1 MRKLHLAGAIAG
13 VMLLAA
19 APASAQSNWP
29 ERPVNIV
36 VGFGAGGGTDI
47 IARVIAQPLSE
58 ELGQPVVIVNRP
70 GAGGTVGAESVARAE
85 PDGYTMFMANNG
97 HAISAVTYKSL
108 KFDAVK
114 DFQPVSLVATLP
126 LIIVSR
132 PDFPAKNAGELIKNA
147 KANPGK
153 LNFASVSVGSTQHF
167 AGALLSQLAGIDVTH
182 VPYQKTPEAVAAT
195 RSGEA
200 DYLVEVLST
209 VLGQVQSGDMKA
221 IAITS
226 AKRYPG
232 LPDVPTVAEG
242 GLKDYDVTTWYGLN
256 FPAGTPKPIVDK
268 MNAAVQ
274 KVLARKDVREQAM
287 KAAFVL
293 EGSAPDAF
301 GKHVASEVA
310 RWGGVMKA
318 AGVPQR

>member
-1 MRKLHLAGAIAG
+1 
-13 VMLLAA
+13 
-19 APASAQSNWP
+19 
-29 ERPVNIV
+29 
-36 VGFGAGGGTDI
+36 
-47 IARVIAQPLSE
+47 
-58 ELGQPVVIVNRP
+58 
-70 GAGGTVGAESVARAE
+70 
-85 PDGYTMFMANNG
+85 
-97 HAISAVTYKSL
+97 
-108 KFDAVK
+108 
-114 DFQPVSLVATLP
+114 
-126 LIIVSR
+126 
-132 PDFPAKNAGELIKNA
+132 
-147 KANPGK
+147 
-153 LNFASVSVGSTQHF
+153 
-167 AGALLSQLAGIDVTH
+167 
-182 VPYQKTPEAVAAT
+182 
-195 RSGEA
+195 
-200 DYLVEVLST
+200 
-209 VLGQVQSGDMKA
+209 MKA

-274 KVLARKDVREQAM
+274 KVLARKDVQEQAM